1 MKCIYLLSCLC
12 FCISLLSCNRI
23 SPIPEETPRSRIN
36 LMLIDA
42 KGNDCADKLEIGSS
56 GAVLSRHTLTVSYN
70 GGETIRG
77 KTLYA
82 ATEQTT
88 SRRSLLLETQD
99 EVWDVCSEANSG
111 SVLFAI
117 DLPTLF
123 PDHPTVE
130 VYWEWRA
137 EDVDRGRAI
146 VEYKNV
152 TVNGKPAEIN
162 KFDQLIY
169 TIPE

>member
-1 MKCIYLLSCLC
+1 MKCVNLIFCYCL
-12 FCISLLSCNRI
+12 FLFFLGCNGVDP
-23 SPIPEETPRSRIN
+23 SPKQTPRSRIN
-36 LMLIDA
+36 LMLVDD
-42 KGNDCADKLEIGSS
+42 KGNEWADKLEIGSS

-70 GGETIRG
+70 GGEAVRG

-82 ATEQTT
+82 AKEQTT
-88 SRRSLLLETQD
+88 SKRSLLLETQD

-123 PDHPTVE
+123 PDHPTVQ

-137 EDVDRGRAI
+137 EDIDWGRQI

-152 TVNGKPAEIN
+152 TVNGKPAEIT
-162 KFDQLIY
+162 KFNQLIY